1 MSTTVIKDV
10 TRGLQALLL
19 NQLNPGGT
27 STAQVSLVPPG
38 ETLPKGLGVN
48 LYLYRVIE
56 SPSTKNQMWPN
67 DRTAPASRIP
77 ALGLELSYLL
87 TPFATV
93 PDATSA
99 SGDDAHTILGTA
111 MLTFHEN
118 PVLNDVHIPGFDAD
132 TVLSPDLLNSVELV
146 KIRLATTSLEEL
158 SKIWATINQ
167 PYRLS
172 VAYDVSLVM
181 VPPSATPSAAGTVVS
196 ATAVSMAASPTPSLD
211 SLTPQSGPLAHEGPG
226 GILVANSLTLAGAG
240 LSMPGQSPVVEF
252 GGQAAAIAT
261 SPAPTDTALTI
272 AMPLSVNA
280 GPEADV
286 KARLSSKI
294 SAPLTF
300 RIAPWL
306 ARLSP
311 VRTALDS
318 GAGPA
323 SMVLTLNGQGF
334 TSTPQAVRFD
344 GPGGTIHVAT
354 FEGTPAD
361 TQLAVGLPPTLANGT
376 YQVRVV
382 LSDGVGSAS
391 NARPLTVIP
400 LLLDPIGLT
409 SVSINGNPVHR
420 LTLNGA
426 RLNGGDV
433 RVIIDGVAYATG
445 AGANA
450 AQLVITLGRLL
461 SSGSHNVGVMVDG
474 IASHTRVL
482 EVP

>member
-1 MSTTVIKDV
+1 
-10 TRGLQALLL
+10 
-19 NQLNPGGT
+19 
-27 STAQVSLVPPG
+27 
-38 ETLPKGLGVN
+38 
-48 LYLYRVIE
+48 
-56 SPSTKNQMWPN
+56 
-67 DRTAPASRIP
+67 
-77 ALGLELSYLL
+77 
-87 TPFATV
+87 
-93 PDATSA
+93 
-99 SGDDAHTILGTA
+99 
-111 MLTFHEN
+111 
-118 PVLNDVHIPGFDAD
+118 
-132 TVLSPDLLNSVELV
+132 
-146 KIRLATTSLEEL
+146 
-158 SKIWATINQ
+158 
-167 PYRLS
+167 
-172 VAYDVSLVM
+172 
-181 VPPSATPSAAGTVVS
+181 
-196 ATAVSMAASPTPSLD
+196 
-211 SLTPQSGPLAHEGPG
+211 
-226 GILVANSLTLAGAG
+226 
-240 LSMPGQSPVVEF
+240 MPGQSPVVEF